1 MTKSINYANLVVTV
15 LSCRLTKPSRE
26 KQKENKYMLDRGFTS
41 PQTTPRSMSSKA
53 EIGLLGSLPV
63 MNGGTGTYSY
73 AKNST
78 LLRNLAN
85 AVREKIDEAIAEKLD
100 METLCSSGKSFHIA
114 DFGCST
120 GPNTFIAMQN
130 ILESVERKYKSQC
143 PTSQIPEFQAFFNDQ
158 ASNDFNTLFTTLPL
172 DRQYFVAGVPGSFH
186 GRLFPDSS
194 LHFAYSSTA
203 LHWLSKVP
211 EELLDKNSP
220 SFNKGRI
227 YYSNTLDKVVDAY
240 SSQFAKDM
248 EIFLDARA
256 KELVAGGM
264 LVMTMPSQPNGIP
277 CCQTGMGM
285 MIDYL
290 ESCFLDMVN
299 EGIISEAKV
308 DSFNLPMYSATLEEM
323 KELIQRNGSF
333 NVEKM
338 ELTTANGESN
348 PQSYSS
354 YSGRIL
360 QMHLRAGIE
369 EIISKHFGTEIIDDF
384 FDRYAM
390 KAEEFSR
397 RPQSSERKG
406 ALLFVVLKRK

>member
-1 MTKSINYANLVVTV
+1 
-15 LSCRLTKPSRE
+15 
-26 KQKENKYMLDRGFTS
+26 
-41 PQTTPRSMSSKA
+41 MSSKA
-53 EIGLLGSLPV
+53 RIGLLGPFP
-63 MNGGTGTYSY
+63 MNGGHGTYSY

-78 LLRNLAN
+78 LQRKSAD
-85 AVREKIDEAIAEKLD
+85 AVRGKIGEAIAEKLD
-100 METLCSSGKSFHIA
+100 METLCSGGKSFHIA

-130 ILESVERKYKSQC
+130 ILEFVERKYKSQC
-143 PTSQIPEFQAFFNDQ
+143 PTSQSPEFQAFFNDQ
-158 ASNDFNTLFTTLPL
+158 ASNDFNSLFTTLPL

-227 YYSNTLDKVVDAY
+227 YYTNTLDKVVDAY

-264 LVMTMPSQPNGIP
+264 LVMMMPGQPNGIP
-277 CCQTGMGM
+277 HCQTGMGM
-285 MIDYL
+285 IVDEL

-299 EGIISEAKV
+299 EGIISESKV

-338 ELTTANGESN
+338 ELTMANGESQL
-348 PQSYSS
+348 QSYSS
-354 YSGRIL
+354 STGRIL
-360 QMHLRAGIE
+360 QMQLRAGME
-369 EIISKHFGTEIIDDF
+369 EMISTHFGAEIIDEL

-390 KAEEFSR
+390 KVENFFHR
-397 RPQSSERKG
+397 LQSSERKG
-406 ALLFVVLKRK
+406 ALLFIVLIRK

>member
-1 MTKSINYANLVVTV
+1 
-15 LSCRLTKPSRE
+15 
-26 KQKENKYMLDRGFTS
+26 
-41 PQTTPRSMSSKA
+41 MSSKA
-53 EIGLLGSLPV
+53 EIRLLGSLPV
-63 MNGGTGTYSY
+63 MNGGNGTYSY

-78 LLRNLAN
+78 FQRKSAN

-264 LVMTMPSQPNGIP
+264 LVMTMPGQPNGIP

-285 MIDYL
+285 TIDYL

-338 ELTTANGESN
+338 ELTMANGESN
-348 PQSYSS
+348 HQSYSS

-369 EIISKHFGTEIIDDF
+369 EIISQHFGTEIIDDL

-390 KAEEFSR
+390 KAEDFSHR
-397 RPQSSERKG
+397 LQSSERKG